1 MTGDASANSFLATG
15 VLFDIGIHGLGEF
28 VLVGTGSTSSPDN
41 IYLYATPFTNASKPL
56 YEMSSASCS
65 TAPTG
70 PTGIALYL
78 NLSTPLSSEVLIT
91 SYYNNEVAEYPAADF
106 IGGAANPCPTPT
118 TTGSLSQVSA
128 PEGVAVDA
136 SGTNV
141 FVSNAGGNTITVYGS
156 GGALAGA
163 PIFTLHN

>member
-1 MTGDASANSFLATG
+1 MTGDASGNSFLATG

-91 SYYNNEVAEYPAADF
+91 SYYNNSRF
-106 IGGAANPCPTPT
+106 TI
-118 TTGSLSQVSA
+118 SA
-128 PEGVAVDA
+128 PDPRARLQVEPF
-136 SGTNV
+136 SKRRYLT
-141 FVSNAGGNTITVYGS
+141 S
-156 GGALAGA
+156 
-163 PIFTLHN
+163 